1 MLSRLWRKEGAMG
14 RVEGKVA
21 LITGGASGLGL
32 ATAELMLAEG
42 ATVVITDLQAEQGE
56 AAAARLAAGGGRIE
70 FRQHDVTDEAQWEG
84 TVAAVLARHGRL
96 DILVNAAGIAS
107 KGERLIHTTLEEWRR
122 VNAVNVEGTFLGLKH
137 AIPAMA
143 AQGGGA
149 IVNISSILGLVGSA
163 MSGPYSASKGAVRL
177 LTKSAALECKRFKE
191 PVRVN
196 SVHPGYIDTPML
208 RARLQQPDGERL
220 RAYVEGMQGAL
231 GEPRDI
237 AEGILYL
244 ASDAARLVN
253 GAELVIDGGFTAQ

>member
-1 MLSRLWRKEGAMG
+1 MG

-21 LITGGASGLGL
+21 IVTGGASGIGL
-32 ATAELMLAEG
+32 ATAELMLDEG
-42 ATVVITDLQAEQGE
+42 AAVYMADLQADQGE
-56 AAAARLAAGGGRIE
+56 ARAAALRDRGLRAE
-70 FRQHDVTDEAQWEG
+70 FRRHDVTDEGQWQRLVAEVLEREG
-84 TVAAVLARHGRL
+84 SLN
-96 DILVNAAGIAS
+96 ILVNAAGVAS
-107 KGERLIHTTLEEWRR
+107 KGERLTETTVEEFRR
-122 VNAVNVEGTFLGLKH
+122 VNEVNVTGTFLGIKH

-143 AQGGGA
+143 RSGGGA

-177 LTKSAALECKRFKE
+177 LSKSAALECKRFGE

-196 SVHPGYIDTPML
+196 SVHPGYIDTPMVQ
-208 RARLQQPDGERL
+208 ARLQAPDGERL
-220 RAYVEGMQGAL
+220 KAYVEGMQGAL

-244 ASDAARLVN
+244 ASDAAKLVT